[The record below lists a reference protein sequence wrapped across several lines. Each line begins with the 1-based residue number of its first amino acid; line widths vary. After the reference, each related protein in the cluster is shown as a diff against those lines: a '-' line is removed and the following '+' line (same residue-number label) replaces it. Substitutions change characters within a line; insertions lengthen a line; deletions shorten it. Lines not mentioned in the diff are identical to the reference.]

1 MFRMS
6 SAAAQQASMK
16 APSHKLSCFDLRH
29 RQASTGRNPTQQKLK
44 NLDPP
49 QPMGQPNPWTTLI
62 QTRTCCYTAR
72 IAVAD
77 SATSVISCTTEQ
89 RYIFQ
94 RAIDRNMSP
103 NMGDLNPMYHMVP
116 WAHASLPQWQLDR
129 LGRLAGLRDRSH
141 IINRTRGSR
150 SRGRVTDFVILC
162 YNRGGGYLSQCYI
175 QSVK

>member
-16 APSHKLSCFDLRH
+16 APSHKLSCFDLQR

-49 QPMGQPNPWTTLI
+49 QPMGQPNPWTTLV

-94 RAIDRNMSP
+94 RAIDRSMSP

-116 WAHASLPQWQLDR
+116 WAAVAS
-129 LGRLAGLRDRSH
+129 RSARPFYH

-150 SRGRVTDFVILC
+150 SRDELQILLYCVII
-162 YNRGGGYLSQCYI
+162 GEVGT
-175 QSVK
+175 